1 MENKNTTVLLV
12 DDDLNVREMYAE
24 VFKTA
29 GFKVLEANDGL
40 EGLDKATKEMPSVI
54 FTGIVMPRMDG
65 FSMIEE
71 LKKNVSTSNIPI
83 MISSHM
89 GREEDQRR
97 ATLLGVKEFF
107 VLGST
112 KPNEV
117 VEKIKSINF
126 QGGVYR
132 LEFDPFSF
140 DAQKLAKD
148 LRLNDNF
155 QCLECNEK
163 MLLEIRT
170 IKEKEIKLEARLV
183 CPNCGWSVR

>member
-1 MENKNTTVLLV
+1 MEKKGVTILVV
-12 DDDLNVREMYAE
+12 DDDVNVREMYAE
-24 VFKTA
+24 VFRAA
-29 GFKVLEANDGL
+29 GFQVLEANDGVD
-40 EGLDKATKEMPSVI
+40 GLDRATKEMPSII

-71 LKKNVSTSNIPI
+71 LKKNVSTANIPV

-89 GREEDQRR
+89 GREEDQKR
-97 ATLLGVKEFF
+97 ANLLGVEEFI
-107 VLGST
+107 VLGMTQPSQ
-112 KPNEV
+112 V
-117 VEKIKSINF
+117 VEKIKSMNF

-132 LEFDPFSF
+132 LNFDPIAL

-163 MLLEIRT
+163 MILEIRA
-170 IKEKEIKLEARLV
+170 IKNQEIKLEARIV
-183 CPNCGWSVR
+183 CPNCGWSVK